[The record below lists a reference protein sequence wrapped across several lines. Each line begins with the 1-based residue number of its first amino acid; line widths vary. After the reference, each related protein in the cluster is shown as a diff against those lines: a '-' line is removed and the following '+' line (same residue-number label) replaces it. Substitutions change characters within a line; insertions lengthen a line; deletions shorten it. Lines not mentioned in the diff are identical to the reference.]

1 MEMITPNVYT
11 ETKIRGCNPSIVFT
25 SEGSVFIDTAQW
37 LSTLLEMREFVKK
50 RGPIRYLINTEAH
63 IDHIFGNHWFAEESL
78 VVGHENLKNI
88 FWTVADDK
96 PCYEYSVDVLERQDP
111 AALPLMPSKED
122 YIVNYPQITYSDRMT
137 LKVGDTDFFLYY
149 TPGHSDA
156 QSCVHVPKERVAFVG
171 DTIFSGCQT

>member
-37 LSTLLEMREFVKK
+37 LSTLLEMREFAKK

-63 IDHIFGNHWFAEESL
+63 IDHIFGNHWFAGESL

-96 PCYEYSVDVLERQDP
+96 PCYEYSVDVLERQD
-111 AALPLMPSKED
+111 ALQGRLYRQLSPD
-122 YIVNYPQITYSDRMT
+122 YLQRPHDPESGRH
-137 LKVGDTDFFLYY
+137 GFL
-149 TPGHSDA
+149 PVLHSGT
-156 QSCVHVPKERVAFVG
+156 F
-171 DTIFSGCQT
+171 

>member
-1 MEMITPNVYT
+1 MEMITPSVYT

-37 LSTLLEMREFVKK
+37 LSTLLEMREFAKK

-63 IDHIFGNHWFAEESL
+63 IDHIFGNHWFAGESL

-111 AALPLMPSKED
+111 AALPHGGVSGVLLLCRGLPAILLQRLLQGGAEHGVKQLL
-122 YIVNYPQITYSDRMT
+122 VHP
-137 LKVGDTDFFLYY
+137 DT
-149 TPGHSDA
+149 P
-156 QSCVHVPKERVAFVG
+156 P
-171 DTIFSGCQT
+171 FSVCQ